1 MPILTLSLRQSL
13 LRFLPICLLFVFLSP
28 AGISE
33 AAQTIRSPDML
44 ALQGRWIR
52 TDSPY
57 VIELRNSQDG
67 SLQAAYFNPKQIH
80 VGKTET
86 AERDGILQV
95 MIELQDVNYPGSTYV
110 LRYNRAQDVLQGIY
124 FHPASKQSY
133 EVGFVRQVV
142 Q

>member
-1 MPILTLSLRQSL
+1 MPTLVLSLRRPL
-13 LRFLPICLLFVFLSP
+13 LRFLPVCLFFFCLSP
-28 AGISE
+28 VGLSN
-33 AAQTIRSPDML
+33 AQTIRSLDML

-57 VIELRNSQDG
+57 VIELRNAEDG

-80 VGKTET
+80 VGKTEV
-86 AERDGILQV
+86 AEQDGFLQI

-124 FHPASKQSY
+124 FHPASQQSY
-133 EVGFVRQVV
+133 EVGFVRQVA